1 MYSLDPMTAARE
13 AARAWRDAS
22 RTLSTR
28 AAQHGATDEDDEDD
42 EDDENDGDDDKE
54 TALLRDA
61 DVAEDTH
68 IPAPF
73 CVPLTISA
81 NEALTPYW

>member
-28 AAQHGATDEDDEDD
+28 AAQHGARDEDDR
-42 EDDENDGDDDKE
+42 DDDME

-61 DVAEDTH
+61 EVAEDTH